1 MNNITID
8 YVNKIINEY
17 EKNIKLSKNL
27 QNNNLKNIPFKL
39 SYDQIQKNYI
49 NNIDNIDNI
58 DNVNN
63 ISLKS
68 GTNLK
73 TKKNVKELNL

>member
-63 ISLKS
+63 ISHLYYHH
-68 GTNLK
+68 
-73 TKKNVKELNL
+73 KKQQ